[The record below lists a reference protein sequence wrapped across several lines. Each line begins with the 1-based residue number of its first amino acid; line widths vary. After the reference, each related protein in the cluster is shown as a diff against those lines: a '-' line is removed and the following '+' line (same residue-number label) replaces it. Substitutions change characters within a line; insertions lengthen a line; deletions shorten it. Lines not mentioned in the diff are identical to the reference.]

1 MELKR
6 GAPGASIQIFLESG
20 YAFVRA
26 DRILSDL
33 EPRLAVTILD
43 GAAHSIADHVGHMAW
58 WQRQV
63 LQDIRT
69 QTRPHFFTGQQDF
82 QTVALEDWP
91 GVFEDFLSSLEA
103 LKSLTAD
110 AAVLERQYLGRDH
123 DVGFVLMDFALH
135 NAYHLGQIVL
145 LRRLLGA
152 WPPAGYDPE
161 NW

>member
-1 MELKR
+1 
-6 GAPGASIQIFLESG
+6 
-20 YAFVRA
+20 VRA

-33 EPRLAVTILD
+33 EPQLAVKIPE
-43 GAAHSIADHVGHMAW
+43 GAEHAIADHVAHMAW

-69 QTRPHFFTGQQDF
+69 QARGRVRIGQNDF
-82 QTVALEDWP
+82 QTVALEEWP
-91 GVFEDFLSSLEA
+91 GVLRDFLSGLEA
-103 LKSLTAD
+103 LKSLTTD
-110 AAVLERQYLGRDH
+110 AGVLERQYLERDH

-152 WPPAGYDPE
+152 WPPTGYDPQT
-161 NW
+161 W